1 MTREL
6 LQEFVDAYDTQT
18 GDFDPEAWLERV
30 RAALAIEQV
39 LPADIL
45 ERPATRRE
53 LPAYLRSVPGVV
65 TPGPGV
71 DIDAVHMRGAR
82 AE

>member
-6 LQEFVDAYDTQT
+6 LQEFVDAYDTQA
-18 GDFDPEAWLERV
+18 GDFDPENWLERV
-30 RAALAIEQV
+30 RACLAIEPE

-65 TPGPGV
+65 VLP
-71 DIDAVHMRGAR
+71 
-82 AE
+82 